1 MSEAVAID
9 RVEEPNTVSSLVSDL
24 RALGVSEGDTLLV
37 HSSLRELGWVCGG
50 AQAVVDA
57 LQSVV
62 TDAGTLVLPTHTG
75 QYTDPA
81 AWSNPPVPDA
91 WIDPIR
97 EQMPPFRPAVTPTRG
112 MGAIPECFRRYP
124 GVIRSRHPTVSF
136 AAWGA
141 GAEAIVADHG
151 FDDGLGEPSPL
162 ARLYEQDADVL
173 LLGVGHE
180 SNTSLHL
187 AEYRTAGPE
196 RPVEERAPILEDGDR
211 VFVEF
216 TELETDTTDFPDLG
230 ADFERQVGCASGL
243 VGAAG
248 AKLLPQ
254 PALVDFAVEWFAA
267 NR

>member
-1 MSEAVAID
+1 MSEADAID
-9 RVEEPNTVSSLVSDL
+9 RLDEPNTVSSLVADF
-24 RALGVSEGDTLLV
+24 RTLGVREGDTLLV
-37 HSSLRELGWVCGG
+37 HSSLSALGWVCGG

-62 TDAGTLVLPTHTG
+62 TDAGTLVVPTHTG
-75 QYTDPA
+75 QFTDPA
-81 AWSNPPVPDA
+81 VWSNPPVPGT
-91 WIDPIR
+91 WVEPIR
-97 EQMPPFRPAVTPTRG
+97 EHMPPYHPAVTPTRG

-124 GVIRSRHPTVSF
+124 GVVRSRHPTVSF

-141 GAEAIVADHG
+141 DAEAIVAGHG
-151 FDDGLGEPSPL
+151 FDDGLGESSPL
-162 ARLYEQDADVL
+162 ARLYELNGDVL

-196 RPVEERAPILEDGDR
+196 RPVEERAPILEGGSR

-216 TELETDTTDFPDLG
+216 SEIETDTTDFPDLG

-243 VGAAG
+243 VGAAE
-248 AKLLPQ
+248 AKLFSQ
-254 PALVDFAVEWFAA
+254 KALVDFAVEWFAA